1 MEHRGLSLRWQP
13 ETRSARDRVIAVIAK
28 ARREAPMPVA
38 NYAQFCEMLDRA
50 RKGRFA
56 YPAINVTS
64 LTTANAVLKGLA
76 DSRSD
81 GIIQVSTGGG
91 AFASGAGVKDMALG
105 AISIAEHVHRV
116 AARYP
121 IYVAL
126 STDHCQ
132 ADKLDTF
139 VTPLVEETERRR
151 AAGKPNLF
159 NSHMFDGSAL
169 PLKENLDIAVKL
181 LERFRKSELMLEVEA
196 GVVGGE
202 EDGVAASA
210 AAKLYTTPEDTQEVA
225 WRLNAVSGA
234 RYLLAATFGNVHGVY
249 KPGQV
254 ELRPS
259 ILKDCQEAVVTAF
272 GEAARFY
279 LVFHGGSGSE
289 LRDIH
294 EALDY
299 GVVKMNIDTD
309 MQYAFTRAI
318 ADHCFRNYDGVLRV
332 DGEVGTKTA
341 YDPRSYMTLAEHAMA
356 ARVVRA
362 TTELRSAGTAMMR
375 DAAARIECATT
386 ISTSR

>member
-1 MEHRGLSLRWQP
+1 
-13 ETRSARDRVIAVIAK
+13 
-28 ARREAPMPVA
+28 MPVA
-38 NYAQFCEMLDRA
+38 DYKQYCEMLDRA
-50 RKGRFA
+50 RKGKFA

-64 LTTANAVLKGLA
+64 LTTANAVLTGLA
-76 DSRSD
+76 HSKSD

-91 AFASGAGVKDMALG
+91 AFASGSGVKNMALG

-121 IYVAL
+121 VYVAL
-126 STDHCQ
+126 HTDHCQ

-139 VTPLVEETERRR
+139 VLPLVEETERRR
-151 AAGKPNLF
+151 AAGQPNLF

-169 PLKENLDIAVKL
+169 PLGQNLDTAVKL
-181 LERFRKSELMLEVEA
+181 LERFKKSDLILEVEV

-202 EDGVAASA
+202 EDGIRASA
-210 AAKLYTTPEDTQEVA
+210 AAKLYTTPEDTLEVA
-225 WRLNAVSGA
+225 RRLNPASGA

-254 ELRPS
+254 TLKPS
-259 ILKDCQEAVVTAF
+259 ILKDCQEAVVAAF
-272 GEAARFY
+272 GEASRFY

-299 GVVKMNIDTD
+299 GVVKMNVDTD

-332 DGEVGTKTA
+332 DGEVGNKKA
-341 YDPRSYMTLAEHAMA
+341 YDPRTYLTLAEKSMA

-362 TTELRSAGTAMMR
+362 AAELRSTGTTMMR
-375 DAAARIECATT
+375 
-386 ISTSR
+386 